1 MMTMKMIQKS
11 VALTLGLVMAG
22 GVATFAQS
30 LADAKKAIDAEQ
42 YQKASTML
50 KTLITTQPKEAE
62 NYFTLGSVYL
72 TLDEV
77 DSAKAIFSKGVAAD
91 PKSALNLIGLGRA
104 ELFNK
109 NTSEAQAHFD
119 KAVALSKKNYQ
130 TFLYLGKAYFENPN
144 PNYEAALPHLKM
156 ADDLETKDRDPE
168 VFIALGDYWAGQI
181 KNGPAYEMYLRALDI
196 DPKISRVK
204 VQIAKMFKQADGFI
218 EGEDKI
224 KEVFEVDPNYGP
236 AYRELAE
243 IQMRWSFRDPSATA
257 KKADALA
264 NMRKYLDLTDKS
276 FESRFRYAQ
285 FLVYAE
291 DFETLASELQT
302 LQAEPNNPKG
312 FIINRLKGYTA
323 VEKGEFDK
331 GLSSLNELF
340 KNAADASRLLGSD
353 YLYLGKAYRGLG
365 NDDLAITNMVKGIE
379 LDSTK
384 VEELAQYGQ
393 KLFSDK
399 KYAKAVAALS
409 SAVKL
414 NATNPA
420 MAMNSYFLGLS
431 NYWNYAT
438 LYNEKANPSTDIL
451 KDADVAFARVL
462 SLVPDYEPA
471 AWYRVRVY
479 KLLDNP
485 QAPEGLAVPHYESYI
500 TLVTVTKPEKAKEP
514 AVIRNLIDA
523 YNNLAAYHSA
533 TDKEKAIEFLNKT
546 LALDPQN
553 AYATETLKV
562 LNAMQAQANKAPI
575 K

>member
-1 MMTMKMIQKS
+1 MKMFKKS

-42 YQKASTML
+42 YQKASSML
-50 KTLITTQPKEAE
+50 KTLISSQPKVAE
-62 NYFTLGSVYL
+62 NYFTLGNVYL

-77 DSAKAIFSKGVAAD
+77 DSAKAVFTSGAAAD
-91 PKSALNLIGLGRA
+91 PKNALNLIGLGRVD
-104 ELFNK
+104 LFNK
-109 NTSEAQAHFD
+109 NTAGAQANFD
-119 KAVALSKKNYQ
+119 KAIALSKKNYQ
-130 TFLYLGKAYFENPN
+130 TFMYLGKAYFENPN

-156 ADDLETKDRDPE
+156 ADELETKDRDVE
-168 VFIALGDYWAGQI
+168 VFIALGDYWSDQL

-196 DPKISRVK
+196 DPKLARVK

-218 EGEDKI
+218 EAEDKI
-224 KEVFEVDPNYGP
+224 KEVLASDPNYGP

-243 IQMRWSFRDPSATA
+243 IQMRWSFRDPSATT
-257 KKADALA
+257 KKAEALS

-276 FESRFRYAQ
+276 FDSRYRYAQ

-302 LQAEPNNPKG
+302 LQAEPGNPKG
-312 FIINRLKGYTA
+312 FVINRLKGYTA
-323 VEKGEFDK
+323 VENNEFEK
-331 GLSSLNELF
+331 GLANLTELI
-340 KNAADASRLLGSD
+340 KNPADESRLLGSD
-353 YLYLGKAYRGLG
+353 YLYLGKAYRGTG
-365 NDDLAITNMVKGIE
+365 NDDLAIKYMVKGIQM
-379 LDSTK
+379 DSTK

-393 KLFSDK
+393 KLFADK
-399 KYAKAVAALS
+399 KYAKATEALKNVI
-409 SAVKL
+409 AL
-414 NATNPA
+414 NSTNPA
-420 MAMNSYFLGLS
+420 MAMNAYYLGLA

-438 LYNEKANPSTDIL
+438 LYNEKAEPSTELL
-451 KDADVAFARVL
+451 KDADSAFAQVL
-462 SLVPDYEPA
+462 TLVPDYEAA

-485 QAPEGLAVPHYESYI
+485 QAPEGLAVPHYENYI
-500 TLVTVTKPEKAKEP
+500 TLVTVTKPEKASEAP
-514 AVIRNLIDA
+514 VIRNLIDA
-523 YNNLAAYHSA
+523 YNNLAAYYSA
-533 TDKEKAIEFLNKT
+533 TDKDKAIEYLNKT

-562 LNAMQAQANKAPI
+562 LNAMKAQGSKAPI